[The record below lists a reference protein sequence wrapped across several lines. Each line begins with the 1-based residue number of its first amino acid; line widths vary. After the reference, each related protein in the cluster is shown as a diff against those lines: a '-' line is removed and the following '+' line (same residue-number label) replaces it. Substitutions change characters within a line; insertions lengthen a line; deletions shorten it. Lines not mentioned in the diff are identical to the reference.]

1 MFCIYLG
8 SLVPA
13 IFLKLSLR
21 TSINMIIILKKGV
34 AIFYRRNTPDYTFL
48 RRRKLWE
55 LSRFKT

>member
-1 MFCIYLG
+1 MFRIYSG

-13 IFLKLSLR
+13 IILKLSLR
-21 TSINMIIILKKGV
+21 TSINMIIIRKKGV
-34 AIFYRRNTPDYTFL
+34 AIFHRRNTPDYMFL

>member
-1 MFCIYLG
+1 MFRIYLG

-34 AIFYRRNTPDYTFL
+34 AIFHRRNTPDYMFL
-48 RRRKLWE
+48 RRTKLWE
-55 LSRFKT
+55 LSHFKT

>member
-1 MFCIYLG
+1 MFRIYLG

-13 IFLKLSLR
+13 INLKLSHR
-21 TSINMIIILKKGV
+21 TSINMIIILNKGV
-34 AIFYRRNTPDYTFL
+34 GIFYRRNTPDYMFL